1 LVVTVVK
8 VTVRL
13 SQKVVKLQR
22 LQLQR
27 LKK

>member
-1 LVVTVVK
+1 LVVTLVK

-13 SQKVVKLQR
+13 NQKVVKLQR